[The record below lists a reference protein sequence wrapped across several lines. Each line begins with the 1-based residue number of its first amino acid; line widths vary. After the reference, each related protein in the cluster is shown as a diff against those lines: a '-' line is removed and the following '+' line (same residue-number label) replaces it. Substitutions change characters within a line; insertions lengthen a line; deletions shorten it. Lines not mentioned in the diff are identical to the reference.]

1 MKPTTPSL
9 SYFRRKAGMSQSV
22 LAGVVGLT
30 AMSISNY
37 ESGRNNPSIES
48 LVRIASALD
57 VSVDQLLSDPPIN
70 PRD

>member
-1 MKPTTPSL
+1 
-9 SYFRRKAGMSQSV
+9 MSQSV